1 LDPTLPDPLQ
11 GICRRPFSPLKPAKS
26 GIASLPAIEEDF
38 MHGKQE
44 RIFTGVSMGL
54 FILMMGVVLMWNFNP
69 KASAAGKSGNRA
81 PGQQGWRLLD
91 PVRYENLTI
100 FPVVSPQDADT
111 SDFATLDDALASGD
125 AVVTE
130 QGNYIRRTRDGV
142 AEPRPYGS
150 AQVNQLVLVNRG
162 KRPLVLLAG
171 EVVSGGKQD
180 RIIGKDRIVPVGAP
194 PLPLDVFCVEHGRW
208 TGGSDKFAGAK
219 MMAHPSVREKAAV
232 DADQAQVWAAVRG
245 QAPMTS
251 SVAIS
256 GGATAGARAGAS
268 APGPPPKISAD
279 DTAAVIASTAPTES
293 YSRIYQSARVGRSV
307 ESFAE
312 QVQRRFD
319 RATSGLKGER
329 VVGVVVAFGG
339 EVAWSDAFASSQLFE
354 IYWPKLLRSY
364 VVEALTRTATQ
375 ENASLEDARDFLRP
389 ATGHYREET
398 EPGVYRWRES
408 TEGKSAQIEL
418 EALAPKPMT
427 LHWLKVLRAN

>member
-1 LDPTLPDPLQ
+1 M
-11 GICRRPFSPLKPAKS
+11 
-26 GIASLPAIEEDF
+26 E
-38 MHGKQE
+38 GKQQ
-44 RIFTGVSMGL
+44 RLILNVGTGL
-54 FILMMGVVLMWNFNP
+54 FILIMGMGMMWNFSS
-69 KASAAGKSGNRA
+69 KVSASGKGGYRA

-91 PVRYENLTI
+91 PVRYENLTV
-100 FPVVSPQDADT
+100 FPVVSSQDADT

-125 AVVTE
+125 AVVSE
-130 QGNYIRRTRDGV
+130 QGNYIRRTRDG
-142 AEPRPYGS
+142 AAQPQAYGS

-180 RIIGKDRIVPVGAP
+180 RIIGKDRIVPAGAP
-194 PLPLDVFCVEHGRW
+194 PLPLDVFCVERGRW
-208 TGGSDKFAGAK
+208 TGGSDKFASAK
-219 MMAHPSVREKAAV
+219 MMVHPSVREKAAV
-232 DADQAQVWAAVRG
+232 DESQAQVWAAVRG
-245 QAPMTS
+245 QAAMS
-251 SVAIS
+251 SNMEVS
-256 GGATAGARAGAS
+256 RGATTAGAARSAAPAKAAPPVISTDETAS
-268 APGPPPKISAD
+268 
-279 DTAAVIASTAPTES
+279 VIASTAPTES
-293 YSRIYQSARVGRSV
+293 YSRIYKSSRVGSSV

-312 QVQRRFD
+312 QLQRRFD

-329 VVGVVVAFGG
+329 VVGVVVAFGA

-364 VVEALTRTATQ
+364 VVEALTRTGTQ
-375 ENASLEDARDFLRP
+375 ENASLDDARDFLRP

-418 EALAPKPMT
+418 EALAPKPLT

>member
-1 LDPTLPDPLQ
+1 VPL
-11 GICRRPFSPLKPAKS
+11 R
-26 GIASLPAIEEDF
+26 AIEEDV
-38 MHGKQE
+38 MQGKQE
-44 RIFTGVSMGL
+44 RFLLGASASL
-54 FILMMGVVLMWNFNP
+54 FILIIGVLFIWNFGGN
-69 KASAAGKSGNRA
+69 ASASSDGGNRT
-81 PGQQGWRLLD
+81 PGQQAWRLLD

-100 FPVVSPQDADT
+100 FAVVSPQDADT
-111 SDFATLDDALASGD
+111 SEFATLDEALASGD

-130 QGNYIRRTRDGV
+130 QGNYIRRTRDGG
-142 AEPRPYGS
+142 ADTRAYGG

-180 RIIGKDRIVPVGAP
+180 RIIGKDRIVPPGAE

-232 DADQAQVWAAVRG
+232 DADQVQVWAAVRG
-245 QAPMTS
+245 QAGMS
-251 SVAIS
+251 SDVGIS
-256 GGATAGARAGAS
+256 RGTGAGVATAGGRTGAPA
-268 APGPPPKISAD
+268 APAPVISSNE
-279 DTAAVIASTAPTES
+279 TAAVIASTAPTES
-293 YSRIYQSARVGRSV
+293 YSRIYKSSRVGSSV

-312 QVQRRFD
+312 QLQRRFE
-319 RATSGLKGER
+319 RATRGLKGER

-389 ATGHYREET
+389 ATGRFREET